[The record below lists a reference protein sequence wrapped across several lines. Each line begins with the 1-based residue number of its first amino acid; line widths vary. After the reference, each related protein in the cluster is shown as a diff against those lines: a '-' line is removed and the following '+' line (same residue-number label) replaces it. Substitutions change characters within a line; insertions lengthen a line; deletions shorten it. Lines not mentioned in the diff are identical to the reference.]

1 MRVVPPDDDRPRLS
15 RPGAL
20 SREELVAI
28 VQRILDGE
36 GTEEE
41 QDRLVRLFDES
52 VTHPEA
58 SDLIFWPKRYPDGSW
73 PEPTADE
80 IVDAAL
86 AYKPIEL
93 GP

>member
-1 MRVVPPDDDRPRLS
+1 MRIVPPDDDRRPLS

-41 QDRLVRLFDES
+41 QDRLVRLFEES
-52 VTHPEA
+52 VTHPGA
-58 SDLIFWPKRYPDGSW
+58 SDQIFWPNRRADGSW
-73 PEPTADE
+73 PEPTAEE

>member
-1 MRVVPPDDDRPRLS
+1 MRAVPPDDDGPRLS

-20 SREELVAI
+20 SRDELVAL
-28 VQRILDGE
+28 VQRILDGDDAE
-36 GTEEE
+36 DE
-41 QDRLVRLFDES
+41 QDRLVRTFEQS
-52 VTHPEA
+52 VVHPGA
-58 SDLIFWPKRYPDGSW
+58 SDLIYWPERRADGSW

-93 GP
+93 GS